1 MNKNVV
7 ILNFSPRIDG
17 NCGKISDF
25 LFDFHN
31 RTNVSAY
38 HIDFTPCRGCNY
50 ECLTP
55 GAVCP
60 LVDQQQK
67 EVMQAACDADL
78 VYFIVPNFCGY
89 PCTNYFAFNERK
101 VGFFNGDRA
110 LTQKYM
116 SIEKKFIVVSN
127 TEGDNFRNA
136 LQQQTSAEPEI
147 LYLKTGKY
155 KKRSTAGDILDSQE
169 AVADLTAFLEK

>member
-67 EVMQAACDADL
+67 EVMQAA
-78 VYFIVPNFCGY
+78 
-89 PCTNYFAFNERK
+89 ERK

>member
-1 MNKNVV
+1 MQTLCISSCRISAV
-7 ILNFSPRIDG
+7 IP
-17 NCGKISDF
+17 
-25 LFDFHN
+25 
-31 RTNVSAY
+31 A
-38 HIDFTPCRGCNY
+38 
-50 ECLTP
+50 
-55 GAVCP
+55 
-60 LVDQQQK
+60 
-67 EVMQAACDADL
+67 
-78 VYFIVPNFCGY
+78 
-89 PCTNYFAFNERK
+89 
-101 VGFFNGDRA
+101 GFFNGDRA

-169 AVADLTAFLEK
+169 AVSDLTAFLEK